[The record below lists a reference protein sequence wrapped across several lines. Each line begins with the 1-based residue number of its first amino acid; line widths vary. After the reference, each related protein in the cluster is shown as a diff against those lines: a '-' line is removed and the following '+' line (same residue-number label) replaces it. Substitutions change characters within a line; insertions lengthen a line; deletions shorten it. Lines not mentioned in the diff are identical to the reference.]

1 MQQSAGLLTLDL
13 HVTGTLQQPQ
23 VRGELLLRDGVL
35 QLAATGERYQDIQV
49 HLIFAGDRVTIEQL
63 QLGSRSGPLQVTGWF
78 EHANLALRQIDIA
91 VSARNFT
98 AMHTSAVE
106 ASVSADITARGTLQA
121 VTVAGNVTV
130 PQARLRLEQIPGSG
144 PKVVQPWELTIAG
157 VYGPGPKALGPGKG
171 PAAVPTWSDLS
182 LPFVQADIQ
191 IDIPR
196 NVWLQGTSTAIEL
209 SGNMRVTK
217 DLRAPFILS
226 GSIETVRGHVS
237 YFGKRFTVESGRVT
251 FTGTPELNPMLDV
264 TVTQRVSDYLVSI
277 HVAGRAQ
284 QPTIAFSSTPEL
296 PQTDIVSLLML
307 GRTTDRL
314 TNSER
319 NSLGDAAQQLAGGV
333 IAGELEKTLGKALGL
348 DTIEIGSGEHLGS
361 GSFKVGRYVTQDLFL
376 SVGHEFGQNSSTSG
390 GTDVGLEYSI
400 NRRLKVRVSSSDQGE
415 TAVDFLWRLDY

>member
-1 MQQSAGLLTLDL
+1 M
-13 HVTGTLQQPQ
+13 
-23 VRGELLLRDGVL
+23 
-35 QLAATGERYQDIQV
+35 
-49 HLIFAGDRVTIEQL
+49 
-63 QLGSRSGPLQVTGWF
+63 TGWF
-78 EHANLALRQIDIA
+78 EHANLALRQIDLA
-91 VSARNFT
+91 LSARNFT

-106 ASVSADITARGTLQA
+106 AVVSADITARGTLQE
-121 VTVAGNVTV
+121 VTVAGSVTV

-157 VYGPGPKALGPGKG
+157 VYGPGPKAVGPGKG
-171 PAAVPTWSDLS
+171 PAAVPTWHDLS
-182 LPFVQADIQ
+182 LPFVRADIQ

-196 NVWLQGTSTAIEL
+196 NVWLQGPSTAIEL

-217 DLRAPFILS
+217 DLHAPFILS

-237 YFGKRFTVESGRVT
+237 YFGRRFTVESGRVT

-264 TVTQRVSDYLVSI
+264 TVTQTVSDYLVSI
-277 HVAGRAQ
+277 HVTGRAQ

-296 PQTDIVSLLML
+296 PQTDILSLLVL
-307 GRTTDRL
+307 GKTTDRL

-319 NSLGDAAQQLAGGV
+319 NSFGDAAQQLAGGV

-348 DTIEIGSGEHLGS
+348 DTIEISPGADWGS

-376 SVGHEFGQNSSTSG
+376 SLGREFGQDSSTSA
-390 GTDVGLEYSI
+390 GLEYSI
-400 NRRLKVRVSSSDQGE
+400 NRRLKVRVSSSEEGE